1 MVFPPSTQYPP
12 KIQKYPLTPAPE
24 PLHWPSMNTTQTSSP
39 PPVAEPSSTAIVLPA
54 LTPLAR
60 AILADWDD
68 PRLSELALARRHGL
82 SLEALY
88 AHSQTPA
95 FRSALA
101 LRRRIRE
108 DRRAALLTLALDHA
122 AEVLTTL
129 SARQPDTNAAAK
141 EIRLA
146 LKDLLRLRGPKF
158 PGAGGILPP
167 DRPQG
172 DASCGADLQS
182 ASSSPSPTSSPAGKL
197 ACEVPERSEGGG
209 GNLESVAQAPPSP
222 PLQARPDP
230 TPRPNPHKPKC
241 PRGYKTRPK
250 PKSR

>member
-1 MVFPPSTQYPP
+1 
-12 KIQKYPLTPAPE
+12 
-24 PLHWPSMNTTQTSSP
+24 MNTNQTAP
-39 PPVAEPSSTAIVLPA
+39 PPPAAEPSTNAVVLPA
-54 LTPLAR
+54 LSPLAR

-68 PRLSELALARRHGL
+68 PSLSELALARRHGL

-95 FRSALA
+95 FRAALA

-108 DRRAALLTLALDHA
+108 DRRAALLTRALDHA

-146 LKDLLRLRGPKF
+146 LKDLLRLRGPTPPTRPTP
-158 PGAGGILPP
+158 PGHAHDESSNRGVPQPP
-167 DRPQG
+167 DACGP
-172 DASCGADLQS
+172 DLCGADLQS
-182 ASSSPSPTSSPAGKL
+182 ASSSPYPTSSPAGKL

-230 TPRPNPHKPKC
+230 TPRPTPHKPKC